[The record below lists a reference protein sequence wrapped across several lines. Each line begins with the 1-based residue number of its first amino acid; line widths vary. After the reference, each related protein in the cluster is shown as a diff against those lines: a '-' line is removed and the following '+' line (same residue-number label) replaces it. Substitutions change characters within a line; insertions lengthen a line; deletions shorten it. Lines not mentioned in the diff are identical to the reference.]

1 MFFTNPLDNK
11 LRKWGKAKQELPA
24 SVSAMK
30 EKVLA
35 SVKPKAEPLPKTKN
49 RTPYWFVLSGAL
61 AALVLF
67 IGQYTLR
74 QINTPVADSGFGIAS
89 QEQMAL
95 SSKYEEENLA
105 SDMVTPNVT
114 PSDLGIQYGEA
125 TGLGGRSYEDSMV
138 EKVSNFISTGQDRNG
153 AISDAREFLKY
164 DYSAT
169 IKTRKV
175 EQISSRVQTI
185 VRGHGGRVDN
195 MYVQEKHGYVYF
207 VVPKSSLEAFKNEIK
222 GLVNVRFYT
231 ESVRAQNLL
240 PEKVIIEKST
250 ETAKES
256 LASLEG
262 ELAILTKEHNTRI
275 SDLQKQLNGVVASIN
290 RLRNEVTTSTVR
302 QEEIKRDI
310 SRLSAVQQKLQ
321 RQITDENQNYN
332 SQKFYLDDRIK
343 NAKSEISNLAE
354 QDQNLQDNVETV
366 QGSVEVEWVSIFEI
380 IKLYVPYYWAW
391 VLSFCAIALA
401 VNYFSKRRT
410 IEAL

>member
-1 MFFTNPLDNK
+1 MPPNPSA
-11 LRKWGKAKQELPA
+11 LR
-24 SVSAMK
+24 

-35 SVKPKAEPLPKTKN
+35 SVRPAVTSLPKRKF
-49 RTPYWFVLSGAL
+49 RWPYFFAASISSVAVLILFVGNFLLNQKMAVSGPTAPL
-61 AALVLF
+61 
-67 IGQYTLR
+67 QQPMTLLDAGGGGY
-74 QINTPVADSGFGIAS
+74 V
-89 QEQMAL
+89 
-95 SSKYEEENLA
+95 EEESA
-105 SDMVTPNVT
+105 AAPNVT
-114 PSDLGIQYGEA
+114 PNDLGIQYGEA
-125 TGLGGRSYEDSMV
+125 TGLGQKESIVLSQARSITQQ
-138 EKVSNFISTGQDRNG
+138 ISGQFTSVQDT
-153 AISDAREFLKY
+153 REFLKY

-222 GLVNVRFYT
+222 GLVNVRFYI

-256 LASLEG
+256 LASLESA
-262 ELAILTKEHNTRI
+262 LATLTKEHNTRI

-290 RLRNEVTTSTVR
+290 RLRREVTTSTVR

-321 RQITDENQNYN
+321 RQMTDENESYD
-332 SQKFYLDDRIK
+332 SQKFYLDEKIK
-343 NAKSEISNLAE
+343 NAKSEISDLAE
-354 QDQNLQDNVETV
+354 QDQNLQDTVETV
-366 QGSVEVEWVSIFEI
+366 QGTIEVEWVSIFEI
-380 IKLYVPYYWAW
+380 ITLYVPYYWAW
-391 VLSFCAIALA
+391 IISFCAIALA

-410 IEAL
+410 IETL